1 MLCATDEV
9 GADMRQK
16 LLLEILETESLYP
29 HFQPIVDL
37 KKGEVIGHEA
47 LIRGPSGSA
56 MASPGALF
64 QTAIENNLL
73 HTLELLSRR
82 CSLER
87 FAELKPG
94 GKLFLN
100 ISASLLGTPEHTE
113 GFTSELLQKLGIS
126 ISDIVIELSE
136 QHPFDKQGLTHNA
149 VEYYRNMGF
158 QVAVDDLGTGYSGLK
173 LWSELNP
180 EYVKIDRH
188 FVSHIDTDPV
198 KREFVRAIYNISTA
212 TGCKVIAEGDRTQ
225 GRGRNPYGIRD

>member
-1 MLCATDEV
+1 MLRATDEV
-9 GADMRQK
+9 GADMRHK

-47 LIRGPSGSA
+47 LIRGPAGSA

-82 CSLER
+82 CSLAR

-113 GFTSELLQKLGIS
+113 GFTSELLQELGIS
-126 ISDIVIELSE
+126 ISDIV
-136 QHPFDKQGLTHNA
+136 T
-149 VEYYRNMGF
+149 
-158 QVAVDDLGTGYSGLK
+158 
-173 LWSELNP
+173 
-180 EYVKIDRH
+180 
-188 FVSHIDTDPV
+188 
-198 KREFVRAIYNISTA
+198 
-212 TGCKVIAEGDRTQ
+212 
-225 GRGRNPYGIRD
+225 